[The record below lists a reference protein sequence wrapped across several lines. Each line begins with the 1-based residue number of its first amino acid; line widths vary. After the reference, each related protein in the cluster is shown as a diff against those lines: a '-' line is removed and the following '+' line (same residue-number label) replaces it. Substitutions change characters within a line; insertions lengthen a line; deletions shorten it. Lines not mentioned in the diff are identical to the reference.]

1 MPQWN
6 PFLERGMRRLDSV
19 TFSAKIPAKSFLA
32 GKLLQAEIIPKLVAV
47 SFSEVSQW
55 EIGILYVCFGRNFC
69 CVDPEVFLI
78 APYPTQS
85 PNISGILSISV
96 LFREQLS

>member
-6 PFLERGMRRLDSV
+6 PFLERGMRCLDSV
-19 TFSAKIPAKSFLA
+19 TFSAKIPAKSSLTC
-32 GKLLQAEIIPKLVAV
+32 KLLQTEIVPKLVTV
-47 SFSEVSQW
+47 SFREVSQW
-55 EIGILYVCFGRNFC
+55 EIRILYVCFWRNFY

-78 APYPTQS
+78 APHPTQS
-85 PNISGILSISV
+85 PNISGMLLISV